1 VRFGGCTGSAYTIA
15 SDSDKIRSIVTIQSR
30 QRALNRGKSLKQ
42 VKTARGTTIRRT
54 ALGALAACALTLTSG
69 VVHAVDKVSAVHAFP
84 PFLVYTKTFL
94 AMVEDINKRGEGIVE
109 ITVSG
114 GPEAIGMFE
123 QPNAVRDG
131 VVDMV
136 HTPGSFYG
144 ASVPEIDAMVA
155 ARVTP
160 MEARAN
166 GGAALMD
173 EAHQKRFGVR
183 HLGWI
188 DGGVKFH
195 IYNSKPF
202 NFGDDGVVDLTG
214 VKLRDNPIYH
224 AFFEALNATTASMPS
239 TEVYAALEKGV
250 VDASAWTSIG
260 LMDLKWDKFV
270 KYRIDPA
277 FYNTDLGVI
286 FNKDSWD
293 ALSPESQKLIQ
304 DVVIEWEAKS
314 YDDRQKDVAADA
326 EELQNRGMEFVKM
339 SDEASAKYL
348 QMADDASWARM
359 KGRLDKMGGDNSYD
373 ELRKL
378 YFGE

>member
-1 VRFGGCTGSAYTIA
+1 MKLFTRI
-15 SDSDKIRSIVTIQSR
+15 
-30 QRALNRGKSLKQ
+30 
-42 VKTARGTTIRRT
+42 GTT
-54 ALGALAACALTLTSG
+54 AAGIAAASVLTLASFPAM
-69 VVHAVDKVSAVHAFP
+69 AVDKVSAVHAFP

-109 ITVSG
+109 ITVRG
-114 GPEAIGMFE
+114 GPEAIAMFE

-155 ARVTP
+155 ARKTP
-160 MEARAN
+160 MEVREN
-166 GGAALMD
+166 GGAELMD
-173 EAHQKRFGVR
+173 AAHQQRFNVK

-188 DGGVKFH
+188 DGGIKFH
-195 IYNSKPF
+195 IYNAKEF
-202 NFGDDGVVDLTG
+202 KFGDDGVVDLTG

-260 LMDLKWDKFV
+260 IMDLKWDKFLN
-270 KYRIDPA
+270 YRLEPA
-277 FYNTDLGVI
+277 FYNTDIGVI
-286 FNKDSWD
+286 FNRDSWE

-304 DVVIEWEAKS
+304 EVVVEWEAKS
-314 YDDRQKDVAADA
+314 YADRQVDRENDAAA
-326 EELQNRGMEFVKM
+326 LQEGGMEFVPM

-348 QMADDASWARM
+348 KLADDASWARM
-359 KGRLDKMGGDNSYD
+359 KERLDKMGGDNSYD
-373 ELRKL
+373 ALREH
-378 YFGE
+378 YYGE

>member
-1 VRFGGCTGSAYTIA
+1 MTLA
-15 SDSDKIRSIVTIQSR
+15 SLP
-30 QRALNRGKSLKQ
+30 AM
-42 VKTARGTTIRRT
+42 
-54 ALGALAACALTLTSG
+54 
-69 VVHAVDKVSAVHAFP
+69 AVDKVSAVHAFP

-109 ITVSG
+109 ITVRG
-114 GPEAIGMFE
+114 GPEAIAMFE

-155 ARVTP
+155 ARKTP
-160 MEARAN
+160 MEVREN

-173 EAHQKRFGVR
+173 AAHQKRFNVK

-188 DGGVKFH
+188 DGGIRFH
-195 IYNSKPF
+195 IYNAKEF
-202 NFGDDGVVDLTG
+202 KFGDDGVVDLTG

-260 LMDLKWDKFV
+260 ILDLKWDKFLN
-270 KYRIDPA
+270 YRLDPA
-277 FYNTDLGVI
+277 FYNTDIGVI
-286 FNKDSWD
+286 FNKDSWE

-314 YDDRQKDVAADA
+314 HADRQVDRENDAKALQEGGMQFVAMEGEAAD
-326 EELQNRGMEFVKM
+326 
-339 SDEASAKYL
+339 KYL
-348 QMADDASWARM
+348 KLADDASWARM
-359 KGRLDKMGGDNSYD
+359 KERLDKMGGDNAYD
-373 ELRKL
+373 DLRKH
-378 YFGE
+378 YYGE

>member
-1 VRFGGCTGSAYTIA
+1 MIARNRIKHTRNTTAFKRLGKTLAGGIA
-15 SDSDKIRSIVTIQSR
+15 AGVL
-30 QRALNRGKSLKQ
+30 A
-42 VKTARGTTIRRT
+42 
-54 ALGALAACALTLTSG
+54 ALAPTASW
-69 VVHAVDKVSAVHAFP
+69 AVDKVSAVHAFP

-109 ITVSG
+109 ITVRG
-114 GPEAIGMFE
+114 GPEAIAMFE

-160 MEARAN
+160 MEARSN
-166 GGAALMD
+166 GGAELMD
-173 EAHQKRFGVR
+173 QAHQERFNVR

-195 IYNSKPF
+195 IYNVQPF
-202 NFGDDGVVDLTG
+202 NMGDDGVVDLTG

-260 LMDLKWDKFV
+260 IMDLKWDKFLN
-270 KYRIDPA
+270 YRLEPA
-277 FYNTDLGVI
+277 FYNTDIGVI

-293 ALSPESQKLIQ
+293 DLSAESQKLIQ
-304 DVVIEWEAKS
+304 EVVVEWEQKS
-314 YDDRQKDVAADA
+314 FDDRQKDVVSDA
-326 EELQNRGMEFVKM
+326 KALQEGGMELVSM
-339 SDEASAKYL
+339 SEEAAKKYL
-348 QMADDASWARM
+348 KLADDASWARM
-359 KGRLDKMGGDNSYD
+359 KERLDKMGGDNAYD

-378 YFGE
+378 YYGQ